1 MHLYLLV
8 PQPLPQV
15 ACMLYGLAKEHG
27 FQEPTTIQSN
37 SLWTPLGSGQRGTS
51 DKEDHQWPASFSGVQ
66 TLNQCPSEGALA
78 MALDLCSA
86 CVLSLSPFLYICA
99 RVHLLVN
106 WSAALPEEGRPL

>member
-1 MHLYLLV
+1 MV
-8 PQPLPQV
+8 I
-15 ACMLYGLAKEHG
+15 CRAKEHG